1 MPLVSHRAR
10 EGPDPSLGTSRRAF
24 LRAGAGVIVGFA
36 VAAHTPYRQW
46 DVYRMK
52 HLLIGTSREDAP
64 SYPLGKQVA
73 SLLAEVAPE
82 TSARVTRARGLDRL
96 GSLLSTGQL
105 QVLLLSQT
113 HLVALAEGT
122 GPFAAFGPTA
132 VARLFRFG
140 ALSLISRA
148 DFPAPHAWVVT
159 RALME
164 SAGELGG
171 TPPDST
177 AGPAPIHP
185 GALAALERRAIPEA
199 GEDDDGED
207 H

>member
-1 MPLVSHRAR
+1 MAR
-10 EGPDPSLGTSRRAF
+10 PRRSNRLGASRRTV
-24 LRAGAGVIVGFA
+24 LRAGAGLIAGLA
-36 VAAHTPYRQW
+36 AAAHTPYRQW

-82 TSARVTRARGLDRL
+82 TDARVTRARGLERL

-105 QVLLLSQT
+105 QVLLLSRP
-113 HLVALAEGT
+113 HLAQLAAGT

-140 ALSLISRA
+140 ELSLISRA

-159 RALME
+159 RALMD
-164 SAGELGG
+164 SAGGLGG
-171 TPPDST
+171 TPPDPANGS
-177 AGPAPIHP
+177 APIHP
-185 GALAALERRAIPEA
+185 GTLAALEGRAMPAAEVGDG
-199 GEDDDGED
+199 GEGAR
-207 H
+207 